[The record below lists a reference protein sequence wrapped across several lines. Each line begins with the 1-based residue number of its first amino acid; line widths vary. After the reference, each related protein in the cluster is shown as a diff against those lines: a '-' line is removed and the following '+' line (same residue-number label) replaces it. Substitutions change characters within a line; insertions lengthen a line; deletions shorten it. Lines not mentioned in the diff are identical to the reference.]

1 MLSILPSGH
10 TISFR
15 QKLILKCQISF
26 DLKYCRLMFLTIL
39 TEFPSMALSSHCLS
53 YCFCL
58 RVVSLRTCSWQGGQP
73 HPTSDTSLFRIA
85 AGDNNLACYY
95 IRKAVQSIAHTMFA
109 HWTFP
114 VTLNTIFP
122 PYIQP
127 VNVEKPIV
135 KCATSQKILL
145 ADSCPC
151 KRIPVLRILNCPFK
165 IPNIHSTSFCMD
177 SSHCEKRICDDLLRP
192 SMEGQLLAS

>member
-135 KCATSQKILL
+135 KCATSQKDFVGRFLPMQTYSCLKNSKLPLQNPKCTFNILL
-145 ADSCPC
+145 HG
-151 KRIPVLRILNCPFK
+151 FK
-165 IPNIHSTSFCMD
+165 P
-177 SSHCEKRICDDLLRP
+177 L
-192 SMEGQLLAS
+192 